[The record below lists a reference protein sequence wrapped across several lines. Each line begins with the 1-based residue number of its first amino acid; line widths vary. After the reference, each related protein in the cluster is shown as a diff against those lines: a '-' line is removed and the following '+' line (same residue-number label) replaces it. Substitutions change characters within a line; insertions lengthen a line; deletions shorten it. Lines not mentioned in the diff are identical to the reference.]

1 MNTSSLIKMEYPFPP
16 NSRAVIAS
24 LWRKDFED
32 ADTAQAQD
40 DSMGEIEKLTNEQRD
55 ITIGA
60 LNAYVEDMEWEHHP
74 FTTEELV
81 DSWRAMRHLCDLIR
95 IGSIYLGVN
104 GELYGLHEK
113 VRILAEEG

>member
-1 MNTSSLIKMEYPFPP
+1 MEYPFPP
-16 NSRAVIAS
+16 NSRAILAS

-32 ADTAQAQD
+32 ADTEQAQND
-40 DSMGEIEKLTNEQRD
+40 AMGEMEKLAREQRD
-55 ITIGA
+55 ITLGA
-60 LNAYVEDMEWEHHP
+60 LNSYVEDMEWEHHV

-81 DSWRAMRHLCDLIR
+81 ESWRVMRHLCDLIR

-113 VRILAEEG
+113 IRILAEEG